1 MLPMIMAVL
10 LPVNWSSSLGLRYL
24 ADAFPFTCK
33 TARMHSVKAKM
44 LANVDDE

>member
-1 MLPMIMAVL
+1 MHPMIMAIL

-33 TARMHSVKAKM
+33 TARIYSVKAMM
-44 LANVDDE
+44 LATVDDE